1 MIHSLKNV
9 VILFLS
15 LFIFFSSFC
24 QAQNVDYDTQKWTE
38 LSVLDNTITLDMRY
52 ATTNN
57 FVKAQM
63 YDCGRCF
70 VRPEAAKAVAKA
82 HKILKDK
89 GYGGLKMF
97 DCYRPRP
104 YQKRLWDKMPDS
116 RYVTPPWKGSQHTR
130 GLAVDLSSLGHS
142 PWLDEWEILGGESIP
157 TKIATGIEESDYI
170 VLVLSKYAVT
180 SNWVEQE
187 WQAKYWAEITNY
199 KVSII
204 PILIDDCVIPT
215 LLRTKKYI
223 DFREDYTLA
232 LEQLA
237 NSVNKLMQ
245 KKAK

>member
-70 VRPEAAKAVAKA
+70 LRPEAAKAVAKA

-130 GLAVDLSSLGHS
+130 GLAVDLTVIDKNGNELDMGTPFDTFTAEAHS
-142 PWLDEWEILGGESIP
+142 GYKNLP
-157 TKIATGIEESDYI
+157 KQ
-170 VLVLSKYAVT
+170 VL
-180 SNWVEQE
+180 NNRQ
-187 WQAKYWAEITNY
+187 
-199 KVSII
+199 
-204 PILIDDCVIPT
+204 
-215 LLRTKKYI
+215 LLRGVLESVGFKGITTEWWHFSYATKGYGLSDWVWKC
-223 DFREDYTLA
+223 
-232 LEQLA
+232 
-237 NSVNKLMQ
+237 
-245 KKAK
+245 KK